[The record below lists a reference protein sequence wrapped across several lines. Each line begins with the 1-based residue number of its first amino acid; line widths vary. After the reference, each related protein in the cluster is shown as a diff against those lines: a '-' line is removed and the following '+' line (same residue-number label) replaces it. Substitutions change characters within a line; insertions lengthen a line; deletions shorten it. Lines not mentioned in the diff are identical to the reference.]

1 MGRYKKKG
9 LSPVIATVLLIA
21 IVIAMS
27 LIIFLWFRGMTE
39 EAITKTGGEHI
50 KLTCDDVEFSAEYDS
65 NEQVIYVTNDG
76 TVPIYSIMI
85 DAFYDGRHEAEDITE
100 INTPNPWLAGGL
112 KQGGTYSGYIGGHVG
127 SGAEKLEIIPILIGN
142 SDEGRKTYVCEDS
155 RSIKE
160 VVV

>member
-1 MGRYKKKG
+1 MKQKKG

-21 IVIAMS
+21 IVIAMA

-39 EAITKTGGEHI
+39 EAITKTGGENI
-50 KLTCDDVEFSAEYDS
+50 KLSCDDVEFSAEYDS
-65 NEQVIYVTNDG
+65 TEKTLYITNDG
-76 TVPIYSIMI
+76 TIPIYSIMI
-85 DAFYDGRHEAEDITE
+85 DAFYDGRHEAKDIMDDDF
-100 INTPNPWLAGGL
+100 NPVPAWIPGMLR
-112 KQGGTYSGYIGGHVG
+112 QGGAYSGYIGGHVG

-160 VVV
+160 III